1 MKIVWVEGLSEDGF
15 IYYYNIEIGEF
26 RWEKFDDFILY
37 ISDLIFSKV
46 NENLFGILDE
56 FKLLDLYS
64 DFDGE

>member
-37 ISDLIFSKV
+37 ISDLFFSKV